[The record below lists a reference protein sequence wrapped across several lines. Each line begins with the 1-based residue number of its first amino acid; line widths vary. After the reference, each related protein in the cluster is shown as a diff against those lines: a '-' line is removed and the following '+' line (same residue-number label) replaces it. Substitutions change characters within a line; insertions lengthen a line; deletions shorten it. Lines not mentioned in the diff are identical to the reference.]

1 MMAADSEDREERLL
15 ALLDHVPEE
24 VRVKHILPHLPPQ
37 VLVWLNRTNY
47 IKYHNVLRPLIPR
60 MRSERFPLG
69 KWETYVRHMI
79 REDCS
84 LVIAQL
90 LSDHARI
97 WIRQRGYYYKTMSFP
112 SYLHFLF
119 HYSLEVTASRCRKC
133 INDKAIDLIGKK
145 WYKRTR
151 ERSNRWSN

>member
-1 MMAADSEDREERLL
+1 MLANAKREDRLL
-15 ALLDHVPEE
+15 SLLDTLPEE
-24 VRVKHILPHLPPQ
+24 VRIEHILPHLPPQ
-37 VLVWLNRTNY
+37 VLIWLNRANY
-47 IKYHNVLRPLIPR
+47 IKYHRIVRPLIPNT
-60 MRSERFPLG
+60 RSDRFPLG
-69 KWETYVRHMI
+69 KWETYIRHMI

-84 LVIAQL
+84 FVIAQL

-97 WIRQRGYYYKTMSFP
+97 WLRHSGYHYKTRSFP

-119 HYSLEVTASRCRKC
+119 QYSLDVTASRCRRC

-145 WYKRTR
+145 WYKRTH

>member
-1 MMAADSEDREERLL
+1 MAREREEGLL
-15 ALLDHVPEE
+15 ALLDCIPEE
-24 VRVKHILPHLPPQ
+24 VREKHILPHLPPQ

-47 IKYHNVLRPLIPR
+47 IKHHHVLRSFISTMP
-60 MRSERFPLG
+60 SERFILG
-69 KWETYVRHMI
+69 KWETYIRYMI

-84 LVIAQL
+84 FVIAQL
-90 LSDHARI
+90 LSYHSRV
-97 WIRQRGYYYKTMSFP
+97 WLKHSGYYYKTKSFP

-119 HYSLEVTASRCRKC
+119 QYSLDVSASRCRRC
-133 INDKAIDLIGKK
+133 INNKAIDLIGKK

>member
-1 MMAADSEDREERLL
+1 MMAAAPEGREKRLL
-15 ALLDHVPEE
+15 ALLDCVPEE
-24 VRVKHILPHLPPQ
+24 VRVKHILPHLSPQ
-37 VLVWLNRTNY
+37 VLVWLNRDNY
-47 IKYHNVLRPLIPR
+47 IKYHSVLRPLIPNT
-60 MRSERFPLG
+60 RSERFPLG

-84 LVIAQL
+84 FVVAQL
-90 LSDHARI
+90 LSDHARV
-97 WIRQRGYYYKTMSFP
+97 WLRHSGYHYKTRSFP

-119 HYSLEVTASRCRKC
+119 QYSLDVTSARCRKC

-151 ERSNRWSN
+151 ERSRRWSN